1 MNLSFVGIIIYGKP
15 TERKKQM
22 AGKLCFST
30 RVQHLPE
37 TFLSDLRKVLVEA
50 CR

>member
-1 MNLSFVGIIIYGKP
+1 MASRATTFPFL